1 MASVPSVPTP
11 QQKKRALISAA
22 VLFALVAG
30 IYLTLMLKVF
40 VSR

>member
-1 MASVPSVPTP
+1 VTSVPTP
-11 QQKKRALISAA
+11 QQRKRALISAA
-22 VLFALVAG
+22 VLFALALG